1 METVWSKKIVIV
13 LILFIQIVGLSS
25 IFFQSKLERDKIEK
39 ERAKYYII
47 TDVNKKDVLKIEK
60 KYLTATEID
69 NIKFTKSGDEKV
81 YTIEDN
87 RLIEDIIFMLDFSK
101 FVYDDKMTMGE
112 EDINLQILTSINK
125 INLSVSAESKVATL
139 KYNDSTFIVNLTD
152 DFYNFIYDFYSKI
165 SN

>member
-1 METVWSKKIVIV
+1 METVLSKKIVIV

>member
-1 METVWSKKIVIV
+1 MKKR
-13 LILFIQIVGLSS
+13 G
-25 IFFQSKLERDKIEK
+25 
-39 ERAKYYII
+39 II